1 MEEYKQAKAHWKVL
15 HRDKNKV
22 NIPGSKKP
30 VVTKGNIKSKQPC
43 TFHIPCPCHIPLA
56 LDEVEPKC

>member
-15 HRDKNKV
+15 HRDKNKG
-22 NIPGSKKP
+22 NIPR
-30 VVTKGNIKSKQPC
+30 
-43 TFHIPCPCHIPLA
+43 A